1 MSTDRKQKKKRNA
14 KESIRSK
21 FAMELNRAN
30 IPMTIGFALCQLW
43 LTLCFFAPQLFP
55 ENSSVSVY
63 EISLGVCAVS
73 LVPALVLTKRFEEL
87 FENRVVI
94 FALAACAGIG
104 TFIIPFSSG
113 DTAID
118 VVLQIVAGALTGI
131 ASGWFFVAWYQAFCK
146 ADDLIGFV
154 LSVLVNSLFMYVL
167 TAVAYLPELSPWIV
181 VCIASAMPFVSAFL
195 LVRNPR
201 NDTFV
206 SEPILPPKRT
216 GQRKALLLLCCSIF
230 VISFIDEFLRNFY
243 LQGSDLLFYSG
254 GLNLILLI
262 VKVTCS
268 IKLVVI
274 IADHSHRMSLV
285 YRISFL
291 PTMTAVLFMP
301 YAQHS
306 FEFMYGV
313 TNFGTFLF
321 KIMIMII
328 AFNFC
333 QRYRTSPTL
342 VFSLTRIAFSLDLL
356 LGFGMF
362 HAYSHFEPVIPD
374 LLGVVSVV
382 LGILVVATY
391 SFVFTDR
398 YSIPI
403 FVKVEAQTE
412 AGAPLEDRCDRL
424 VRIGKLSRRESDV
437 LRLIAKGRSAPRIQ
451 EELHLSMNT
460 VNTHTSH
467 IYQKLKVHS
476 RQELLD
482 LLEDTAPE
490 EAGGQS

>member
-1 MSTDRKQKKKRNA
+1 MRTKKEATKKKQDDQ
-14 KESIRSK
+14 SIRSR
-21 FAMELNRAN
+21 FAVELNRAN

-55 ENSSVSVY
+55 DNSSVSVY

-73 LVPALVLTKRFEEL
+73 LLPALFITKRL
-87 FENRVVI
+87 ENLLENKMIVV
-94 FALAACAGIG
+94 ALAACAGIG
-104 TFIIPFSSG
+104 TFTIPFSAG
-113 DTAID
+113 DTATAIS
-118 VVLQIVAGALTGI
+118 LQIIAGVFTGL

-167 TAVAYLPELSPWIV
+167 TAVAYIPELSPWFI
-181 VCIASAMPFVSAFL
+181 VCIASGMPLASAAL
-195 LVRNPR
+195 LIRSPR
-201 NDTFV
+201 NDAFV
-206 SEPILPPKRT
+206 SEPQLPPKKT
-216 GQRKALLLLCCSIF
+216 DQRKGLLLLCCSIF
-230 VISFIDEFLRNFY
+230 VISFIDEFMRNYY

-254 GLNLILLI
+254 GLNLVLLI
-262 VKVTCS
+262 VKICCS
-268 IKLVVI
+268 IALVVI

-291 PTMTAVLFMP
+291 LTMTAVLFMP

-306 FEFMYGV
+306 PDFMYGV
-313 TNFGTFLF
+313 TNFGAFLF

-362 HAYSHFEPVIPD
+362 HAYRHFSSMVPD
-374 LLGVVSVV
+374 LLGVISVV

-398 YSIPI
+398 GNIPI
-403 FVKVEAQTE
+403 FVKVENEGETKS
-412 AGAPLEDRCDRL
+412 PLDDRCSRL
-424 VRIGKLSRRESDV
+424 IRVGKLSRRESDV
-437 LRLIAKGRSAPRIQ
+437 LRLIAKGRSTPRIQ
-451 EELHLSMNT
+451 KELHLSMNT

-482 LLEDTAPE
+482 LLEETAPE
-490 EAGGQS
+490 ESEPCT